1 MLNKLLPM
9 IPISN
14 QKLNQTQKFS
24 KRLNH
29 IRDTTLMLD
38 MFHQMRQIYLF
49 QPLTLSIS
57 DGKPILANSKRTML
71 ITETTATQL
80 TLLRPPLTQMLITK
94 LKKSFSRLTMP
105 SLVLGKK
112 PKSTNHMPLL
122 MRSLTQNYQRTL
134 TGETLREQ
142 ISQTLIETKDT
153 VDLATLC
160 LLLRSLR

>member
-1 MLNKLLPM
+1 MLNKPQPM
-9 IPISN
+9 MPMSN
-14 QKLNQTQKFS
+14 QKLSQTQKFS
-24 KRLNH
+24 KRPNH
-29 IRDTTLMLD
+29 IRDTTLTPD
-38 MFHQMRQIYLF
+38 TFHQMRQICSF

-57 DGKPILANSKRTML
+57 DGKPILANFKRTML

-80 TLLRPPLTQMLITK
+80 TLLRPPLTLITK

-112 PKSTNHMPLL
+112 PKSTNHMPPLT
-122 MRSLTQNYQRTL
+122 RSLTQNYQRTL

-153 VDLATLC
+153 VDLAILC
-160 LLLRSLR
+160 LLLKSLR